1 MLGVTVVDRSG
12 GGSGQATET
21 DQVHAGGE
29 QRGPAVTY
37 DRPVTDRPRSENH
50 VSKPIPPYVHD
61 ILTDKPTAYLAT
73 NRPDGRVS
81 VTPMGL
87 LFDGEHLLLS
97 TTKDRKKYRNMVADD
112 RVTVCVPHRNNPNR
126 YVEVRGRA
134 ELTDD
139 LDRSFINSVAQA
151 YMGVPVYPFDRPEQE
166 RVTIRVIAE
175 HVSAPRIPLADD
187 PPTAPD

>member
-1 MLGVTVVDRSG
+1 VSRSALPR
-12 GGSGQATET
+12 SRAE
-21 DQVHAGGE
+21 D
-29 QRGPAVTY
+29 VTY
-37 DRPVTDRPRSENH
+37 DRPVTDPAA
-50 VSKPIPPYVHD
+50 SKPMPQYVHD

-73 NRPDGRVS
+73 LRPDGRMS

-87 LFDGEHLLLS
+87 LFDGRYLLLS
-97 TTKDRKKYRNMVADD
+97 TTKDRKKYRNLLADD

-134 ELTDD
+134 ELIDD
-139 LDRSFINSVAQA
+139 VDRSFINSVAQA
-151 YMGVPVYPFDRPEQE
+151 YMDVPVYPFDRPGQE

-187 PPTAPD
+187 PPNAPD